1 MKLITAVVKPFK
13 LDDVK
18 DALKA
23 AGVTGM
29 TVTEVR
35 GFGRQGGHTETY
47 RGAEYKIDFVPK
59 VAIDLVVDDAQ
70 VDAVVEVITQSAATG
85 KIGDGKVWVTNAE
98 RLIRIRTGEEGADA
112 V

>member
-1 MKLITAVVKPFK
+1 MKLITAIVKPFK

-23 AGVTGM
+23 AGVQGI
-29 TVTEVR
+29 TVSEVR

-59 VAIDLVVDDAQ
+59 A
-70 VDAVVEVITQSAATG
+70 
-85 KIGDGKVWVTNAE
+85 
-98 RLIRIRTGEEGADA
+98 R
-112 V
+112 

>member
-1 MKLITAVVKPFK
+1 MKLVTAVIKPFK

-23 AGVTGM
+23 QGIAGI

-59 VAIDLVVDDAQ
+59 VSLDVVVGDDQVDTVVDAIKS
-70 VDAVVEVITQSAATG
+70 AAATG
-85 KIGDGKVWVTNAE
+85 KIGDGKIWVSDIE
-98 RLIRIRTGEEGADA
+98 RIVRIRTGEEGGDA
-112 V
+112 I